1 MKNGTKW
8 LCGLSVVGVIATAV
22 TSAIA
27 TRKAVKKLNEA
38 SAEIGGDPLDGKTVV
53 KLVGKYYIPPA
64 LIICGTVTSIVCAER
79 INGKTIASATA
90 AAALLKKSYDKYGDA
105 VKNVFGIEGDKRVK
119 EEMTHLNGKS
129 PPEKSELYWIGFG
142 YDDYFEAKPSD
153 IERAEYI
160 MNKRL
165 RQGMAVSVA
174 DFFDIIGLDPNVI
187 STGWG
192 WSMYELFQTMDDGWL
207 SINLDMIDTDTD
219 RPAYAI
225 DFDCKPTED
234 FETHQ
239 KWYSADT
246 TDRQVPWDG
255 SSRHAQEV
263 EDNRPPWEE

>member
-27 TRKAVKKLNEA
+27 TRKAVKKLDEA
-38 SAEIGGDPLDGKTVV
+38 EAVFGEKVDGKEMV
-53 KLVGKYYIPPA
+53 KLVGRYYIPPA

-79 INGKTIASATA
+79 INGKAIASATA

-105 VKNVFGIEGDKRVK
+105 VKNVFGLEGDKRVK
-119 EEMTHLNGKS
+119 EEMRCLDSKR

-160 MNKRL
+160 MNKWL
-165 RQGMAVSVA
+165 RQGRAVSVG
-174 DFFDIIGLDPNVI
+174 DFFDIVGIEPNAI
-187 STGWG
+187 CNGWG

-225 DFDCKPTED
+225 DFDCKPSED

-239 KWYSADT
+239 KWYNADS

-255 SSRHAQEV
+255 SSRTVQQAD
-263 EDNRPPWEE
+263 EDRPPWEE